1 MAPLGLGVGL
11 YGLGPT
17 LRGDATVMMAV
28 PKSVIHWY
36 KFNHQIAVTGTGV
49 GTWTDTM
56 PAANHLQPTAQ
67 DDADEQP
74 ALTSGGLV
82 FFEQATDSLV
92 FGSALSLGQFS
103 IYFKHNFKS
112 GQTVANNIIMEGSSD
127 FIELESPTEARINI
141 GALHKITIDEIIE
154 GTPYV
159 FGIERDGAGDIKAYK
174 DNVVGSEAGGTSN
187 NVAISTTCDLTQVGD
202 PLEESYFYEIIIC
215 DEVLT
220 ASERTALFNYLT
232 QVG

>member
-1 MAPLGLGVGL
+1 MTPLGLGAGF
-11 YGLGPT
+11 YGLG
-17 LRGDATVMMAV
+17 GDNGSTVWD
-28 PKSVIHWY
+28 PSDIPSLIHWY
-36 KFNHQIAVTGTGV
+36 KFSYGFLTTGTGI
-49 GTWTDTM
+49 GTWIDTEGT
-56 PAANHLQPTAQ
+56 NDLQPTAQ

-74 ALTSGGLV
+74 ALTSQGTV

-92 FGSALSLGQFS
+92 FGSALELGTFS
-103 IYFKHNFKS
+103 IYFKHKFRT
-112 GQTVANNIIMEGSSD
+112 GQTVAEERMLEGSGD
-127 FIELESPTEARINI
+127 YIELYSPTEARIRI
-141 GALHKITIDEIIE
+141 GAVHKIDIDEIVE

-174 DNVVGSEAGGTSN
+174 DNVVGSAAGGTSN